1 MNDLFH
7 IDHRSFVSILAQSTA
22 MHPHFLRFVTACVLR
37 RFAACV
43 LRRLA
48 LAPMVV
54 IRDLDLALKLL
65 SSPGPRDLDVA
76 LCCDTRNYEDLAWA
90 APLRALREAW
100 ARGWHRVL
108 IDLVGCVPRRI
119 ACFNGFWMK
128 VRLAQLMVARPRVRF
143 LLWLDTDAAP
153 CSHLELSIEAARG
166 HRERV
171 KTIKFPTL
179 LTIWETF
186 TGSGPRVVPRRGR
199 LASHGAKFVSLAT
212 SGATPAPSGATPAP
226 SGASPRLFLGY
237 CQGGDSLIFNAGVW
251 MFAGGAVSKRVADA
265 WMARYPG
272 HDWTSSSR
280 LIGCVPGYEQ
290 YEFTKMDSLDGVIIA
305 QQEDFCSRRSFTE
318 TPFCHFYGKGKF
330 HGKSRISNAAVAFR
344 SKLSTE
350 QRDSLPGLNSYCSQF
365 MQRSSTDEAGDY
377 RERRA
382 HIADSIV
389 KALGKRVVIEG
400 VTCPSHRAAIR
411 AGFKTHIDKLRAAG
425 RGDQPARGGASPARR
440 GAQPARRGAPP
451 ARGGA
456 QPARGGAPPARRGAP
471 PARRGDSQGP
481 PGKRRKA

>member
-7 IDHRSFVSILAQSTA
+7 IDHRSFVSVLAQSTA
-22 MHPHFLRFVTACVLR
+22 MHPHFLRFVTACVSR

-128 VRLAQLMVARPRVRF
+128 ARLAQLMVARPRVRF

-186 TGSGPRVVPRRGR
+186 TGSGPSVDLRIFSIFR
-199 LASHGAKFVSLAT
+199 
-212 SGATPAPSGATPAP
+212 ATPC
-226 SGASPRLFLGY
+226 R
-237 CQGGDSLIFNAGVW
+237 CQF
-251 MFAGGAVSKRVADA
+251 
-265 WMARYPG
+265 P
-272 HDWTSSSR
+272 
-280 LIGCVPGYEQ
+280 
-290 YEFTKMDSLDGVIIA
+290 
-305 QQEDFCSRRSFTE
+305 
-318 TPFCHFYGKGKF
+318 
-330 HGKSRISNAAVAFR
+330 
-344 SKLSTE
+344 
-350 QRDSLPGLNSYCSQF
+350 
-365 MQRSSTDEAGDY
+365 
-377 RERRA
+377 
-382 HIADSIV
+382 
-389 KALGKRVVIEG
+389 
-400 VTCPSHRAAIR
+400 
-411 AGFKTHIDKLRAAG
+411 
-425 RGDQPARGGASPARR
+425 
-440 GAQPARRGAPP
+440 
-451 ARGGA
+451 
-456 QPARGGAPPARRGAP
+456 
-471 PARRGDSQGP
+471 
-481 PGKRRKA
+481 